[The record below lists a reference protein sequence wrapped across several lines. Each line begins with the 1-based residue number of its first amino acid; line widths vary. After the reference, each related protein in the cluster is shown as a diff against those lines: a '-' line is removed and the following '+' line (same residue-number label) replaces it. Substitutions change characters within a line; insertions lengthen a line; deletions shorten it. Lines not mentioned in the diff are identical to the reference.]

1 MTIYFIAY
9 GILIFMYCAEKI
21 QHHSD
26 AKKKIDNKLLYHI
39 YDNAG
44 L

>member
-21 QHHSD
+21 QHHS
-26 AKKKIDNKLLYHI
+26 HI